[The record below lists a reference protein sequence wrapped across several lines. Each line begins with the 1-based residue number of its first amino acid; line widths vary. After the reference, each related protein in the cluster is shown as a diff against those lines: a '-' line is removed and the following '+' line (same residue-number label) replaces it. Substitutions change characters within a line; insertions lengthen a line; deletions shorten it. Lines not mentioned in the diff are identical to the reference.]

1 MTDDESALYQRAKSL
16 GYKILRTNSEYSLI
30 ATDGSGRGCV
40 GGNDIAGIHRWLDQI
55 ERGTAA

>member
-1 MTDDESALYQRAKSL
+1 MTDDESALYRRAKRL
-16 GYKILRTNSEYSLI
+16 GFNVQRTDGEYSLI

>member
-1 MTDDESALYQRAKSL
+1 MTDDESGLYQRAKRL
-16 GYKILRTNSEYSLI
+16 GYKILRTDGEYCLT

-40 GGNDIAGIHRWLDQI
+40 GGNDIKGIHRWLDQI